1 MLEIP
6 IHTSSLRTL
15 KRSLLSGLTG
25 GQLARRGRSVRV
37 RALDGLNLTIKHG
50 DRLALIGHNGAGK
63 STFLRVLAGI
73 LTPTGGHW
81 HLPKPFTP
89 LIDKSFVVEPQLSGY
104 QAAKAHYLLHTNSL
118 KGFDSFL
125 ADVAEF
131 SELNDFLQ
139 LPLQG
144 YSDGMKTRLL
154 FAMHTYF
161 NHDLLALDEGIGAGD
176 RAFVDRAAKRLKHFL
191 SSSGTLVIASHSEPM
206 LRSFCTKGLVFV
218 KGNIVHIGEIDEALS
233 YYHQSINE
241 LKHA

>member
-37 RALDGLNLTIKHG
+37 RALDGLNLTINHG

-131 SELNDFLQ
+131 SDLNDFLQ

-241 LKHA
+241 PKHA